1 LLQESSLLPPS
12 YQPSLLLLCSPLL
25 QLPSQLLL
33 TLIDQALPG
42 LLLLLLLLLLLA
54 AAALTVSLF
63 GACGQA
69 AFGCCLLRQQAL
81 LQQ

>member
-1 LLQESSLLPPS
+1 LLQESSLLPPC

-42 LLLLLLLLLLLA
+42 LLLLLLLLLLA